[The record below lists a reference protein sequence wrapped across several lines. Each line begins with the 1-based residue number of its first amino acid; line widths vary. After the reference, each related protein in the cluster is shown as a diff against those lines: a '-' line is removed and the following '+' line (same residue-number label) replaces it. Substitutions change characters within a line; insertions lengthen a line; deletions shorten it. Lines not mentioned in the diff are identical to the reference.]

1 MESAAPQERRKS
13 LFVMVGDPSSDRNVS
28 RMIPELKKANPD
40 LHVWGCGGPRM
51 AAEGVEILHNCDDFT
66 TIGVVEILKRAK
78 FFIALQKELVEK
90 ITERNPAAV
99 LLVDMGT
106 FNLKLST
113 VLRKKFPNLPI
124 LYFTSPQVWGSR
136 PWRIRTVKQ
145 NITKM
150 LVIFPFEVAIY
161 RKHAVPVRFMG
172 HPLLK
177 NIPAREAMPSKEEFC
192 AKYKIDPQKPIIAVF
207 AGSRRREVGKF
218 APIILDAIKTLLA
231 VRNDL
236 QFAFSTANDSLLENT
251 RSEIQTR
258 NMKDLID
265 QNLFLISHDDNLNLI
280 SASDFV
286 WAKSGT
292 TTLEVT
298 LFGKPMLLFY
308 KVTWAEYALYFVLKT
323 LNFIGMPNILAGE
336 RVVPEL
342 LQLDC
347 RAEQLV
353 KYTNDLMNVPG
364 MRADVSQKLIQLRDQ
379 LGQGDYAVNLVE
391 EIMAVI

>member
-1 MESAAPQERRKS
+1 MESVAPEARRRS
-13 LFVMVGDPSSDRNVS
+13 LFVMVGDPSSDRNVA

-66 TIGVVEILKRAK
+66 TIGVVEIIKRAK

-113 VLRKKFPNLPI
+113 VLRKKFPKLPI

-177 NIPAREAMPSKEEFC
+177 NIPAAEDMPSKDEFC

-218 APIILDAIKTLLA
+218 APIILDAIKTLLGY
-231 VRNDL
+231 RNGL
-236 QFAFSTANDSLLENT
+236 QFAFSTANDTLLENT

-308 KVTWAEYALYFVLKT
+308 KVAWPEYALYFILKT
-323 LNFIGMPNILAGE
+323 INFIGMPNILAGE

-364 MRADVSQKLIQLRDQ
+364 MRAEVSQKLFQLRDQ